1 MWQRRSSCNTGNVQ
15 RGGDRT
21 TRHHCPGTW
30 TSRDFYRKR
39 LLRRPHGGNNYGKKL
54 PLQPGCVSEM
64 YPGSPVNF
72 QRTHG
77 TWLLVE
83 VFFFT
88 SVYWNKIVNMNS
100 SLFFIGV
107 RVRGFLFG
115 VILWECSCKTFE
127 MWNWKIVC
135 AELFQ

>member
-30 TSRDFYRKR
+30 TSRDFYRKC

-64 YPGSPVNF
+64 FPGSPVNF
-72 QRTHG
+72 QRDHG

-83 VFFFT
+83 VFFFFF
-88 SVYWNKIVNMNS
+88 
-100 SLFFIGV
+100 SLLTWTAIY
-107 RVRGFLFG
+107 FLLVCACAVSFFG
-115 VILWECSCKTFE
+115 VILWECSFKTFE